1 MMTVSRRHVAIG
13 LALTL
18 PCVCPAQAQNRGRGG
33 TWGISWT
40 KIPSIAAVWRVDD
53 AEVQLVRD
61 AVQFWNGVFTELGT
75 TFRLGALSF
84 VVGALPLDQLKALS
98 DKVLS
103 QTGAPE
109 LPVDVSQI
117 PGDIIVALSN
127 GDFVSFAA
135 RWPSSQKALVAIKGP
150 GSYPMTLSNVA
161 RNVIAHE
168 LGHAIGLG
176 HNSDPTTL
184 MCGRPASC
192 RPDLFASPTERYF
205 PLTPEEKAMLR
216 NMYSA
221 DWQLRR

>member
-1 MMTVSRRHVAIG
+1 VDQDSFDYRRLESRRR
-13 LALTL
+13 
-18 PCVCPAQAQNRGRGG
+18 RG
-33 TWGISWT
+33 
-40 KIPSIAAVWRVDD
+40 
-53 AEVQLVRD
+53 QLVRD

-84 VVGALPLDQLKALS
+84 VVGALPLDQLQALS

-109 LPVDVSQI
+109 LPVNVSQI
-117 PGDIIVALSN
+117 PGDIIVALSD

-135 RWPSSQKALVAIKGP
+135 RWPSSQKALVAIKGS
-150 GSYPMTLSNVA
+150 GFYPMTLSNVA
-161 RNVIAHE
+161 RNAHE

-192 RPDLFASPTERYF
+192 RPNLFASPTERYF
-205 PLTPEEKAMLR
+205 PLMAQEKAMLR
-216 NMYSA
+216 NMYYS
-221 DWQLRR
+221 DWQPRQ